1 MAKIKPTS
9 ISRLPLGNLMDKFS
23 PGKKEDNNKIE
34 ILKLAQ
40 TLVLCAV
47 ENSTTLNQ
55 DERREVLKDAPDM
68 IVKIAKLYERKF
80 INK

>member
-9 ISRLPLGNLMDKFS
+9 ISRLPLGNLKDSFNLVHKDES
-23 PGKKEDNNKIE
+23 KRLE

-40 TLVLCAV
+40 EMVLCAV

-55 DERREVLKDAPDM
+55 DERREVLKQGPKM